1 MNQSF
6 DELKSSNAFALHF
19 ALAFL
24 SVIII
29 IGRVGMYLY
38 LRPVH
43 SSLVIRLFTSF
54 HSKVF
59 DCYNCISESLARQFR
74 EFPCTRFYLMPAYL
88 IVSAEMWKLCN
99 LPIVRLGNSGSP
111 ICNRF
116 DVSSSAVCYFLQQN
130 CNVASGYFSNLFQI
144 RLVFIGNI
152 LHMWIMPF
160 LEPRQ
165 ELRELEICFSGISQ
179 WHRSSFFVLIFT
191 IIVVVNVC

>member
-116 DVSSSAVCYFLQQN
+116 DVSSSAVCYFLQLVSRTAMQPLDIFRT
-130 CNVASGYFSNLFQI
+130 YFKSDQFS
-144 RLVFIGNI
+144 
-152 LHMWIMPF
+152 
-160 LEPRQ
+160 
-165 ELRELEICFSGISQ
+165 LEIFCTCGLCHFQNLDRSWGNQKYVLVVYLSGIGAA
-179 WHRSSFFVLIFT
+179 SS
-191 IIVVVNVC
+191 C